1 MDLVPVPLRP
11 FPRQNAWE
19 EGDCSRCNV
28 EGPRQDV
35 TVIESSTSS
44 DRGFRWRSIWSAQA
58 TGSDTDS
65 EGEGLAASL
74 SETSVSRRASISS
87 TGTSPCGAYRFSWS
101 AAPSPWAS
109 DCERYD
115 EAAAAS
121 VLQAYWR
128 GAMVRAAHRRRLW
141 AAQRLVELLRAV
153 LRAREDRRRFLR
165 LKGAALRIQ
174 HFLREQSRAK
184 APMEAMGENVPMEPM
199 SPRKATA
206 LLKMATRVMGR
217 LPKLEEPGGVRPAL
231 RGAARRKLLGEESPR
246 LCGERVER
254 PRRRSCGWGAEMK
267 ALGMELLEQ
276 GRRLLRAL
284 DANHDGRLS
293 VEECAHLKESAWLF
307 PDEGSFQA
315 VLDPLDCNLV
325 DADLLWSLIS
335 DRLERDSEAGRE
347 WLQSQWRHLRLRR
360 APTAGDFSPVCSR
373 SIGLTRTYTKL
384 PTSPGSIGRAW
395 QGFCD
400 ALPLDEI
407 LSAFKSLSGHLRAG
421 CRHLGVYRKLVER
434 IPTLAIPRFQKQL
447 DSGEAPLD
455 LRLALLGAGPI
466 GLRAALEL
474 ALLGAQVHVF
484 ELRNSFSRMNILK
497 LWDWAALELLSLGA
511 KDLLPNFLSYMDHIG
526 IRELQALLLKLCLL
540 AGVSF
545 HWRRGFKEM
554 AVSSWG
560 CGAADHVQADRE
572 EGSRR

>member
-1 MDLVPVPLRP
+1 
-11 FPRQNAWE
+11 
-19 EGDCSRCNV
+19 
-28 EGPRQDV
+28 
-35 TVIESSTSS
+35 
-44 DRGFRWRSIWSAQA
+44 
-58 TGSDTDS
+58 
-65 EGEGLAASL
+65 
-74 SETSVSRRASISS
+74 
-87 TGTSPCGAYRFSWS
+87 
-101 AAPSPWAS
+101 
-109 DCERYD
+109 
-115 EAAAAS
+115 
-121 VLQAYWR
+121 
-128 GAMVRAAHRRRLW
+128 
-141 AAQRLVELLRAV
+141 
-153 LRAREDRRRFLR
+153 
-165 LKGAALRIQ
+165 
-174 HFLREQSRAK
+174 
-184 APMEAMGENVPMEPM
+184 
-199 SPRKATA
+199 
-206 LLKMATRVMGR
+206 
-217 LPKLEEPGGVRPAL
+217 
-231 RGAARRKLLGEESPR
+231 
-246 LCGERVER
+246 
-254 PRRRSCGWGAEMK
+254 
-267 ALGMELLEQ
+267 MELLEQ

-284 DANHDGRLS
+284 DASLGTTMGVCLWKN
-293 VEECAHLKESAWLF
+293 ESAWLF

-421 CRHLGVYRKLVER
+421 SRHLGVYRKLVER

-545 HWRRGFKEM
+545 HWRRGFKEVKPSAAGD
-554 AVSSWG
+554 AVQLTTYKLTEKKEVGGEEVSTFSTLIACDGGKSKVAESLGLQRVRFDGSEAPPTWEVAVVVNFENHKELEDRLLQESPRG
-560 CGAADHVQADRE
+560 FGEEISLVKRLIYLQGETHYFIMTVDVDVLVEHGVLRTGGDAQSVTADGNLHSQELESFAREVVELYSAEVRRLYKENDGAFGIDIPANFWSERQVAVDPAGRPALSIFPYNADLMCLSQPMHLMDAWSELWEGKKPAD
-572 EGSRR
+572 